1 MFMLSP
7 NKIYVNA
14 YFFMSETIIYLGDSM
29 DYVIVLE
36 RTILFYIIITLLYRF
51 MGKREIGQLGIVDLI
66 VSILIAELAA
76 ISIDNREE
84 SIFLSIIPIV
94 VLVLIQIGM
103 SYLSLKY
110 AKVRDAFDG
119 TPSVMINRGVVN
131 FKEMV
136 RQRYN
141 LDDLLTQLREQHI
154 RTIEEVD
161 YAVLESSGKLSVF
174 KKEGSQFGDYPLP
187 LILDGVIQ
195 SETLAQIKKSE
206 KWLNKTLKEE
216 QVSLDNIFYAF
227 YKDKGLYLI
236 KKSDLDQ

>member
-1 MFMLSP
+1 
-7 NKIYVNA
+7 
-14 YFFMSETIIYLGDSM
+14 M
-29 DYVIVLE
+29 DYIIVLE
-36 RTILFYIIITLLYRF
+36 RTVLFYVIITFLYRF
-51 MGKREIGQLGIVDLI
+51 MGKREVGQLGIVDLI

-84 SIFLSIIPIV
+84 SVFLSIIPII
-94 VLVLIQIGM
+94 VLVLIQIVM
-103 SYLSLKY
+103 SYISLKN

-161 YAVLESSGKLSVF
+161 YAILESSGKLSVF
-174 KKEGSQFGDYPLP
+174 QKENNKFGDYPLP

-195 SETLAQIKKSE
+195 PETLTQIKKSKIWIE
-206 KWLNKTLKEE
+206 RALKDY
-216 QVSLDNIFYAF
+216 QVKIEDVFYAF
-227 YKDKGLYLI
+227 YKNKGLYII
-236 KKSDLDQ
+236 KKSDLDKEKEA

>member
-1 MFMLSP
+1 
-7 NKIYVNA
+7 
-14 YFFMSETIIYLGDSM
+14 M
-29 DYVIVLE
+29 DYIIVLE
-36 RTILFYIIITLLYRF
+36 RTVLFYVIITFLYRF
-51 MGKREIGQLGIVDLI
+51 MGKREVGQLGIVDLI

-76 ISIDNREE
+76 MSIDNREE
-84 SIFLSIIPIV
+84 SVFLSIIPII
-94 VLVLIQIGM
+94 VLVLIQIVM
-103 SYLSLKY
+103 SYISLKN

-161 YAVLESSGKLSVF
+161 YAILESSGKLSVF
-174 KKEGSQFGDYPLP
+174 QKENNKFGDYPLP

-195 SETLAQIKKSE
+195 PETLTQIKKSKTWIE
-206 KWLNKTLKEE
+206 RTLKDY
-216 QVSLDNIFYAF
+216 QVKMEDVFYAF
-227 YKDKGLYLI
+227 YKNKGLYII
-236 KKSDLDQ
+236 KKSDLDKEKEA

>member
-1 MFMLSP
+1 
-7 NKIYVNA
+7 
-14 YFFMSETIIYLGDSM
+14 M
-29 DYVIVLE
+29 DYIIVLE
-36 RTILFYIIITLLYRF
+36 RTVLFYVIITFLYRF
-51 MGKREIGQLGIVDLI
+51 MGKREVGQLGIVDLI

-84 SIFLSIIPIV
+84 SVFLSIIPII
-94 VLVLIQIGM
+94 VLVLIQIVM
-103 SYLSLKY
+103 SYISLKN

-161 YAVLESSGKLSVF
+161 YAILESSGKLSVF
-174 KKEGSQFGDYPLP
+174 QKENNKFGDYPLP

-195 SETLAQIKKSE
+195 PETLTQIKKSKTWIE
-206 KWLNKTLKEE
+206 RTLKDY
-216 QVSLDNIFYAF
+216 QVKMEDVFYAF
-227 YKDKGLYLI
+227 YKNKGLYII
-236 KKSDLDQ
+236 KKGDLDKEKEA

>member
-1 MFMLSP
+1 
-7 NKIYVNA
+7 
-14 YFFMSETIIYLGDSM
+14 M
-29 DYVIVLE
+29 DYIIVLE
-36 RTILFYIIITLLYRF
+36 RTVLFYVIITFLYRF
-51 MGKREIGQLGIVDLI
+51 MGKREVGQLVIVDLI

-84 SIFLSIIPIV
+84 SVFLSIIPII
-94 VLVLIQIGM
+94 VLVLIQIVM
-103 SYLSLKY
+103 SYISLKN

-161 YAVLESSGKLSVF
+161 YAILESSGKLSVF
-174 KKEGSQFGDYPLP
+174 QKENNKFGDYPLP

-195 SETLAQIKKSE
+195 PETLTQIKKSKTWIE
-206 KWLNKTLKEE
+206 RTLKDY
-216 QVSLDNIFYAF
+216 QVKMEDVFYAF
-227 YKDKGLYLI
+227 YKNKGLYII
-236 KKSDLDQ
+236 KKSDLDKEKEA

>member
-1 MFMLSP
+1 
-7 NKIYVNA
+7 
-14 YFFMSETIIYLGDSM
+14 M
-29 DYVIVLE
+29 DYLIVLE
-36 RTILFYIIITLLYRF
+36 RTVLFYIIITLLYRF

-76 ISIDNREE
+76 VSIENRDE
-84 SIFLSIIPIV
+84 SIFISIVPIII
-94 VLVLIQIGM
+94 LVLIQVGM
-103 SYLSLKY
+103 SYLSLKN

-141 LDDLLTQLREQHI
+141 LDDLLTQLREQHV

-174 KKEGSQFGDYPLP
+174 KKQDNKFGDYPLP
-187 LILDGVIQ
+187 LILDGEIQ
-195 SETLAQIKKSE
+195 IETLTQIKKDE
-206 KWLNKTLKEE
+206 KWINKTLKTEG
-216 QVSLDNIFYAF
+216 VSIDNVFYAF

-236 KKSDLDQ
+236 KKSDLNK

>member
-1 MFMLSP
+1 
-7 NKIYVNA
+7 
-14 YFFMSETIIYLGDSM
+14 M
-29 DYVIVLE
+29 DYIIVLE
-36 RTILFYIIITLLYRF
+36 RTVLFYVIITFLYRF
-51 MGKREIGQLGIVDLI
+51 MGKREVGQLGIVDLI

-84 SIFLSIIPIV
+84 SVFLSIIPII
-94 VLVLIQIGM
+94 VLVLIQIVM
-103 SYLSLKY
+103 SYISLKN

-161 YAVLESSGKLSVF
+161 YAILESSGKLSVF
-174 KKEGSQFGDYPLP
+174 QKENNKFGDYPLP

-195 SETLAQIKKSE
+195 PETLTQIKKSNTWIE
-206 KWLNKTLKEE
+206 RTLKDY
-216 QVSLDNIFYAF
+216 QVKMEDVFYAF
-227 YKDKGLYLI
+227 YKNKGLYII
-236 KKSDLDQ
+236 KKSDLDKEKEA

>member
-1 MFMLSP
+1 
-7 NKIYVNA
+7 
-14 YFFMSETIIYLGDSM
+14 M
-29 DYVIVLE
+29 DYIIVLE
-36 RTILFYIIITLLYRF
+36 RTVLFYVIITFLYRF
-51 MGKREIGQLGIVDLI
+51 MGKREVGQLGIVDLI

-84 SIFLSIIPIV
+84 SVFLSIIPII
-94 VLVLIQIGM
+94 VLVLIQIVM
-103 SYLSLKY
+103 SYISLKN

-161 YAVLESSGKLSVF
+161 YAILESSGKLSVF
-174 KKEGSQFGDYPLP
+174 QKENNKFGDYPLP

-195 SETLAQIKKSE
+195 PETLTQIKKSKTWIE
-206 KWLNKTLKEE
+206 RTLKDY
-216 QVSLDNIFYAF
+216 QVKMEDVFYAF
-227 YKDKGLYLI
+227 YKNKGLYII
-236 KKSDLDQ
+236 KKSDLDK

>member
-1 MFMLSP
+1 
-7 NKIYVNA
+7 
-14 YFFMSETIIYLGDSM
+14 M
-29 DYVIVLE
+29 DYIIVLE
-36 RTILFYIIITLLYRF
+36 RTVLFYVIITFLYRF
-51 MGKREIGQLGIVDLI
+51 MGKREVGQLGIVDLI

-84 SIFLSIIPIV
+84 SVFLSIIPII
-94 VLVLIQIGM
+94 VLVLIQIVM
-103 SYLSLKY
+103 SYISLKN

-161 YAVLESSGKLSVF
+161 YAILESSGKLSVF
-174 KKEGSQFGDYPLP
+174 QKENNKFGDYPLP

-195 SETLAQIKKSE
+195 PETLTQIKKSKAWIE
-206 KWLNKTLKEE
+206 RTLKDY
-216 QVSLDNIFYAF
+216 QVKMEDVFYAF
-227 YKDKGLYLI
+227 YKNKGLYII
-236 KKSDLDQ
+236 KRVI